1 VVETGFRWLARDKR
15 IAGGILSGGLAYRFF
30 FWLLGLSVL
39 TSGGLGLFARAGSNI
54 EDALIEAGVS
64 DKLAGAG
71 AGIGDQSDDF
81 SLWLLLVGSVL
92 VVWFGWG
99 VLRALWLVHSAA
111 WAIDPPPF
119 RRVPKGIAGVVA
131 TPFALVLLAGVA
143 GWARGQIGLVPGFV
157 ATVMVGVAVGAFWVW
172 VQTRLPSKDVPW
184 TAFLP
189 GAVAVTVGFEAV
201 HLFLAYFL
209 AGKLE
214 SYSSL
219 YGVLGLAATL
229 LFVFFMLGRIIV
241 WGAELN
247 AVAWD
252 VREERGYAGSRSR
265 NRAAAVPPGPRDGGN
280 P

>member
-1 VVETGFRWLARDKR
+1 V
-15 IAGGILSGGLAYRFF
+15 
-30 FWLLGLSVL
+30 
-39 TSGGLGLFARAGSNI
+39 
-54 EDALIEAGVS
+54 
-64 DKLAGAG
+64 
-71 AGIGDQSDDF
+71 
-81 SLWLLLVGSVL
+81 
-92 VVWFGWG
+92 
-99 VLRALWLVHSAA
+99 
-111 WAIDPPPF
+111 
-119 RRVPKGIAGVVA
+119 
-131 TPFALVLLAGVA
+131 
-143 GWARGQIGLVPGFV
+143 
-157 ATVMVGVAVGAFWVW
+157 
-172 VQTRLPSKDVPW
+172 
-184 TAFLP
+184 TA
-189 GAVAVTVGFEAV
+189 GFEAV